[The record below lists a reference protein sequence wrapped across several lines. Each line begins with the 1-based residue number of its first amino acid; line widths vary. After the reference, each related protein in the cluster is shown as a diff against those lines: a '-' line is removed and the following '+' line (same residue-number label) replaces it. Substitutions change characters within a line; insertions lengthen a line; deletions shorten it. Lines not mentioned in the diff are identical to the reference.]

1 MVLELATGGE
11 LFDRILRTDGKS
23 FDETEAV
30 RSVKQILEG
39 LRYLHNIGIAHRDLK
54 PENILYSHSGMI
66 TVTAWKYIK
75 QIFLGPDAR
84 LLISDFGLAGCR
96 RDGGGN
102 FTMKTACGT
111 AEYVAPEVLLRTPYT
126 VAVDLWAVGV
136 ITYILISGQMPFD
149 DQNKMILY
157 KKILKANYDLDGE
170 TWQNASTQ
178 CKSFIQSL
186 LILESEK

>member
-54 PENILYSHSGMI
+54 PENILYSHSGMTPYRMTSKMI
-66 TVTAWKYIK
+66 S
-75 QIFLGPDAR
+75 FSGPDAR

>member
-1 MVLELATGGE
+1 MFLTL
-11 LFDRILRTDGKS
+11 LKNPLDGKS

-30 RSVKQILEG
+30 RALKQVLEG

-54 PENILYSHSGMI
+54 PENILYSH
-66 TVTAWKYIK
+66 T
-75 QIFLGPDAR
+75 GPDAR
-84 LLISDFGLAGCR
+84 LLISDFGLAGYR
-96 RDGGGN
+96 RDGGQ

-149 DQNKMILY
+149 DPNKMALY
-157 KKILKANYDLDGE
+157 KRILVADYDLDSEPWG
-170 TWQNASTQ
+170 SVSDH
-178 CKSFIQSL
+178 CKEFIKSL
-186 LILESEK
+186 LVLEAERYVKK